1 MLVFIF
7 KSTACLL
14 AFLLFYKLVLERE
27 KMHRFNRFYLLTALV
42 LSFGIPLVTFTTVVE
57 VQPLVALSEEFEP
70 FTLTQSQEDFIEE
83 PSNRVHLILGGIY
96 GLGFTIFLILFIKN
110 SVQMYFKISY
120 NEKRENENTV
130 LVLLKK
136 RTIPHT
142 FLKYIFL
149 EKKAIENNE
158 IPEAVL
164 LHEEAHAVQKHSLD
178 VLFVEILQIIF
189 WFNPLIYL
197 AKHRIKLNH
206 EFLADDAV
214 LHHGVSTTDYGKIL
228 LDYSQPNFK
237 NKSLSIGMANSI
249 NYSSFKKRFTVMKK
263 NTSKKSVWL
272 RSLFF
277 LPLVAALIYGFSNKE
292 TVEVVVQSNQN
303 EVTEQV
309 VPQNTEEGATEKM
322 MQEYNDY
329 IQKYQSVKKRILKI
343 SEYNRIKDIYD
354 LMTAEQKTSVV
365 DHNTLFRAVNFDFSA
380 PKRKKPSQAEF
391 NSWKNSKK
399 FAIWIDSKHV
409 PNSELDNY
417 SVDDIVYY
425 SGSFVYKNARSKNF
439 PQEYQFHL
447 STKQGFE
454 NTYLKSGFN
463 KYEAL
468 RKTYNSER
476 KAFLNS
482 GSKDNSELRLLHYRL
497 WKMYKKFTPKE
508 IEKYKITTPEP
519 YPNYKLEAEERAE
532 EDSKNIQVAEDIQIY
547 VFAENAIFV
556 NKQLSTLKELPESL
570 KVFNKHLSKV
580 ERENMVQVD
589 LIITPET
596 SKKVLTRV
604 KTVLKNYGARRVN
617 LTSQKYDKEK
627 SEQITADIKE
637 NLKRVNTLKV
647 NYTDENGN
655 IIKNQA
661 TELSQSEAKPK
672 LIIKEDNTWWL
683 NDKKTS
689 LKTIKKDFI
698 NIVGKRKSSLHLTS
712 VHPISRQEIYEI
724 HTAIGEQIISIDTA
738 VKETKVYDEI
748 TPPHPPAPK
757 ATAKQVAE
765 YNAWA
770 KSINEQ
776 MAKAKVNNDI
786 NEYPIVKIKLVNKYK
801 AIYKIMSE
809 AQKKA
814 SEPWPSFPPPPPP
827 APKVKKGEKSNIP
840 PPPPPPV
847 KATPKQL
854 AEYNTL
860 AKKYNAQPINERV
873 VKLKDLKKLEYVYGK
888 MSLKQKE
895 NAQPFPECP
904 PPPPSPV
911 VQKGEKSNI
920 PPPPPPAM
928 DIMYTYNSL
937 AKRTKFIPNNR
948 KNNIQHLKVL
958 FNKMSDSQK
967 EKVESP
973 SSISNHISQLNNLSA
988 AQVEKVNKVLN
999 KIKAKAQSKGRK
1011 FYTAAEYKELEEL
1024 YAGMLNN

>member
-1 MLVFIF
+1 M
-7 KSTACLL
+7 
-14 AFLLFYKLVLERE
+14 
-27 KMHRFNRFYLLTALV
+27 
-42 LSFGIPLVTFTTVVE
+42 
-57 VQPLVALSEEFEP
+57 
-70 FTLTQSQEDFIEE
+70 
-83 PSNRVHLILGGIY
+83 
-96 GLGFTIFLILFIKN
+96 
-110 SVQMYFKISY
+110 
-120 NEKRENENTV
+120 
-130 LVLLKK
+130 
-136 RTIPHT
+136 
-142 FLKYIFL
+142 
-149 EKKAIENNE
+149 
-158 IPEAVL
+158 
-164 LHEEAHAVQKHSLD
+164 HEEAHAVQKHSLD
-178 VLFVEILQIIF
+178 VLFIEVLQIIF

-197 AKHRIKLNH
+197 TKHSIKLNH

-214 LHHGVSTTDYGKIL
+214 LNHGVSTSDYGKIL

-237 NKSLSIGMANSI
+237 NKSLPMSIGMASSI
-249 NYSSFKKRFTVMKK
+249 NYSSIKKRFTVMKK

-303 EVTEQV
+303 KLTEQV
-309 VPQNTEEGATEKM
+309 VPQNAEEGATEKM

-380 PKRKKPSQAEF
+380 PKRKMPSQTEF

-468 RKTYNSER
+468 RKTYNSQR

-482 GSKDNSELRLLHYRL
+482 GSKDNSELRLLHARL

-508 IEKYKITTPEP
+508 IEKYDITTPKP
-519 YPNYKLEAEERAE
+519 YPYYKTKAEQKS
-532 EDSKNIQVAEDIQIY
+532 EDNLKNIKVYEDKKPSSSRIKTNNK
-547 VFAENAIFV
+547 VVENYPLEFYIRKMDDAIIV
-556 NKQLSTLKELPESL
+556 SMRKKQM
-570 KVFNKHLSKV
+570 V
-580 ERENMVQVD
+580 EAVKKDKFKSYLQD
-589 LIITPET
+589 LIKETALKPE
-596 SKKVLTRV
+596 KFVV
-604 KTVLKNYGARRVN
+604 IINIEKN
-617 LTSQKYDKEK
+617 TEK
-627 SEQITADIKE
+627 SKISFVEKTLRSLNI
-637 NLKRVNTLKV
+637 LKIN
-647 NYTDENGN
+647 
-655 IIKNQA
+655 
-661 TELSQSEAKPK
+661 
-672 LIIKEDNTWWL
+672 
-683 NDKKTS
+683 
-689 LKTIKKDFI
+689 KKD
-698 NIVGKRKSSLHLTS
+698 
-712 VHPISRQEIYEI
+712 Y
-724 HTAIGEQIISIDTA
+724 
-738 VKETKVYDEI
+738 
-748 TPPHPPAPK
+748 TPPKSNPNFPPPPPPPVK

-770 KSINEQ
+770 KSINAQ

-840 PPPPPPV
+840 PPPPPPA

-911 VQKGEKSNI
+911 VQKGEKSHIPPPSNKPKNI
-920 PPPPPPAM
+920 AKNGDKTGWVQINNEKHYYITDENGNTKYFNRWGVQVDKDGKSLKKGEKSNVPPPPPPAM
-928 DIMYTYNSL
+928 DTIFTYNSI

-948 KNNIQHLKVL
+948 KKNIQHLKVL

-967 EKVESP
+967 EKVENP
-973 SSISNHISQLNNLSA
+973 NSISKYIGQLNNLTSI
-988 AQVEKVNKVLN
+988 QIKKINEVYN
-999 KIKAKAQSKGRK
+999 KIKARAQSKGRK